1 MENKSKHKAQ
11 QCASIMPLL
20 RQPENRTLFCLM
32 LGRLQSGKFVV
43 LLLVFVEEAAD
54 SQQHECCDNK
64 VVDRLCD
71 TICTLTSDTIKSIT
85 RRSWIIN
92 FFN

>member
-1 MENKSKHKAQ
+1 
-11 QCASIMPLL
+11 
-20 RQPENRTLFCLM
+20 M

-64 VVDRLCD
+64 AVYIKNSVHPKSG
-71 TICTLTSDTIKSIT
+71 CTRFYSIS
-85 RRSWIIN
+85 RFAGRIVPMAGGRSGRAGGGSG
-92 FFN
+92 

>member
-1 MENKSKHKAQ
+1 MEINQSIKHSNAPRL
-11 QCASIMPLL
+11 CRCSVGL
-20 RQPENRTLFCLM
+20 RIEPCLM

-71 TICTLTSDTIKSIT
+71 TICTLTSATIKSMT

-92 FFN
+92 CFK